1 MCSPDGRRDHRYC
14 HRNRRPGV
22 RLRAATFLLAVT
34 GATGCGGLPTHETLP
49 SLSAADPA
57 FAATMEAYTN
67 SPVIGGNVID
77 VLVNGDAIFP
87 AKLAAI
93 RAARTTINY
102 AEYFY
107 AEGQIA
113 QEIAQALAERCRAGV
128 TANILLDGFGTL
140 SMASEH
146 AEMLKAAGCRTITF
160 RPLGRFS
167 LRRHNNRNHRRIL
180 VVDGRVGITGGSGV
194 SAKWTGD
201 GKMDGHWRDTDVRSR
216 GRRSGRCRAPLSR
229 TGGRRRASSS
239 AVKRTSPN
247 HSGLGATSEPK

>member
-1 MCSPDGRRDHRYC
+1 MPPPGGRRVPLFC
-14 HRNRRPGV
+14 PRNRHPGV

-49 SLSAADPA
+49 SLSAPAPA
-57 FAATMEAYTN
+57 FAPTMGAYTN

-113 QEIAQALAERCRAGV
+113 QEIAQRL
-128 TANILLDGFGTL
+128 
-140 SMASEH
+140 
-146 AEMLKAAGCRTITF
+146 
-160 RPLGRFS
+160 P
-167 LRRHNNRNHRRIL
+167 
-180 VVDGRVGITGGSGV
+180 
-194 SAKWTGD
+194 
-201 GKMDGHWRDTDVRSR
+201 
-216 GRRSGRCRAPLSR
+216 GRCA
-229 TGGRRRASSS
+229 
-239 AVKRTSPN
+239 
-247 HSGLGATSEPK
+247 